1 MKKVFLFLSSAMIC
15 AVMAACGGNAEATD
29 TNAVDSAA
37 IEQTEV
43 AEPACCEA
51 NNDARQQAIDAAI
64 EKICGSCTE
73 KDMTACLDK
82 IIDESFAEFAQD
94 ADFKAA
100 VREGVKNCAAQ
111 KVKEVAV
118 EKSKEVAKDAAKKGL
133 DEGMKALK
141 K

>member
-1 MKKVFLFLSSAMIC
+1 MTKVLLPISSLMIC
-15 AVMAACGGNAEATD
+15 AVIAACGGNTETTD
-29 TNAVDSAA
+29 SIAVDSTV

-43 AEPACCEA
+43 AEPACLEA

-73 KDMTACLDK
+73 KDMMACLDK

-94 ADFKAA
+94 AEFKAA
-100 VREGVKNCAAQ
+100 VKAGVKNCAAQ

-118 EKSKEVAKDAAKKGL
+118 EKGKEAAKEGAKKGIE
-133 DEGMKALK
+133 EGIKALK